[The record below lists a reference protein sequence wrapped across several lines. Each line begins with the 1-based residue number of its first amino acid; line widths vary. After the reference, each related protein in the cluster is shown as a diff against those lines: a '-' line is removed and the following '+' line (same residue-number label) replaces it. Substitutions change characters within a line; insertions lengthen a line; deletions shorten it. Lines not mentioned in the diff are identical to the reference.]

1 MPRSTRAIHEQE
13 PDFEIPHPVGST
25 PRDLRVEL
33 RHRDGLVCFESTE
46 RSISNAQ
53 EREYFIPRVQAVPP
67 PAMHQQHEGPNSS
80 SAVFGIQMAARFVAV
95 LANTD
100 QPLKSR
106 DEIDKFVHENL
117 DIVVACRIAATI
129 LHVDV

>member
-1 MPRSTRAIHEQE
+1 
-13 PDFEIPHPVGST
+13 
-25 PRDLRVEL
+25 
-33 RHRDGLVCFESTE
+33 
-46 RSISNAQ
+46 
-53 EREYFIPRVQAVPP
+53 
-67 PAMHQQHEGPNSS
+67 MHQQHEGPNSS